1 MGERVPQ
8 DTLAKFHWSLSRV
21 GEPKAPG
28 TEWTAELPRVG
39 NSWFRVQRSRLDF
52 SALELVRTP
61 FISQPIAPR
70 GTGTL
75 KSQSGNLE
83 TEPQTFSF
91 LDLSFLDL
99 SLFLWRR
106 SIPVRFNFR
115 KRWRV
120 LKFHR
125 WINSESTRL
134 AERPFLLNI
143 AAK

>member
-39 NSWFRVQRSRLDF
+39 NSWFRVQGSRLDF

-83 TEPQTFSF
+83 IEPQTF
-91 LDLSFLDL
+91 SFLDL

-106 SIPVRFNFR
+106 SKDMNNRSLPLSFAETRS
-115 KRWRV
+115 
-120 LKFHR
+120 LLDLT
-125 WINSESTRL
+125 SERDG
-134 AERPFLLNI
+134 EF
-143 AAK
+143 